1 MSEKPWAWPDTP
13 AARQNLETLSA
24 LARAI
29 GMAAPGRF
37 VLLLAKCN
45 VPIQREALAA
55 QLRAMLEPLGVELQ
69 EVALDEPVSNLL
81 SHLQARL
88 GASIQRAGPAEW
100 ELLVQPQPA
109 VAVAEPRAPYSACP
123 PLALSVYGLETS
135 LRSDTPHPPLLAH
148 LNLARERYREL
159 GCPLVLWLPDYALT
173 RLAREAPDFWAWRS
187 GVFEFAPQREMAE
200 SALRQMAY
208 EPDLV
213 TSSLDAAAKR
223 ERLALLEQL
232 LTDWRKLGEGP
243 REQYAQ
249 AHILG
254 RMGRLYQDLGEYE
267 MALEGYE
274 ESAALSEGLGDRAG
288 LATTYNNIGEVH
300 RARGEY
306 GAALEWYEKSVALK
320 EALGNQAGLA
330 PTYNNIGLIHK
341 ARGEYGAALEWYEK
355 SVGLFE
361 ALGDRA
367 GLAPTYSNIASV
379 HQARGE
385 YGAALEW
392 YEKSVALGEALGD
405 RAGLATTYNNI
416 ASVHKARGE
425 YGAALE
431 WYEKSVALGEALGDR
446 AGLATTLHNMG
457 YIAQDQGDYAEARR
471 LYQKSLDIKQQL
483 GDRAGV
489 ATTLHQLGRLAQDQG
504 DYAEAH
510 RLYQESLDIAQQ
522 LGSRDGIAR
531 TLHQLGT
538 LVEEDG
544 DLGEAERLFAES
556 LASLEALSSPD
567 AAAARRSLDRVR
579 ERLAEESH

>member
-1 MSEKPWAWPDTP
+1 MSEKPWGWPDTP

-24 LARAI
+24 LAQAI
-29 GMAAPGRF
+29 GMASPGRF

-367 GLAPTYSNIASV
+367 GLA
-379 HQARGE
+379 
-385 YGAALEW
+385 
-392 YEKSVALGEALGD
+392 
-405 RAGLATTYNNI
+405 TTYNNI